1 MEHFYIIAN
10 SEKPES
16 VTLRDKIVGYLNR
29 RGKTCS
35 YQENVQPSENHA
47 YSFTDPARVPE
58 DIDAVLVLGGDG
70 TVIQAARDLAR
81 RDVPFLGINVGT
93 LGYLTEV
100 EASEYGQALDTLIRG
115 EYYLEKRMM
124 LCGEVFTEE
133 GKTYAGKALNDIVIS
148 RQGVLRVV
156 NFQIF
161 VNGRYL
167 NSYNADGMI
176 ISTPTGSTGYN
187 LSAGGPIVEPGAR
200 LMVMTPICPHTL
212 NTRSIILSPEDQV
225 EIVIAEGR
233 DGQAQQAEVN
243 FDGGQAQILTTGD
256 RIRVHQSEQVVRL
269 LHINKVSFLQMLHK
283 KMGEG

>member
-35 YQENVQPSENHA
+35 YQENAQPSENHA

-187 LSAGGPIVEPGAR
+187 LSAGGPIVEPGAEM
-200 LMVMTPICPHTL
+200 LLITPICPHTI
-212 NTRSIILSPEDQV
+212 NARSIVLSGHDQV
-225 EIVIAEGR
+225 EIVIGPGR
-233 DGQAQQAEVN
+233 KMEKDRAVAT
-243 FDGGQAQILTTGD
+243 FDGDTEIGLVSGE
-256 RIRVHQSEQVVRL
+256 RVKIRRSIHATKLIKLNDQ
-269 LHINKVSFLQMLHK
+269 SFLEVLSRKLM
-283 KMGEG
+283 

>member
-35 YQENVQPSENHA
+35 YQENAQPSENHA

-187 LSAGGPIVEPGAR
+187 LSAGGPIVEPGAEM
-200 LMVMTPICPHTL
+200 LLITPICPHTL
-212 NTRSIILSPEDQV
+212 NARSIVLSGHDQV
-225 EIVIAEGR
+225 EIVIGPGR
-233 DGQAQQAEVN
+233 KMEKDRAVAT
-243 FDGGQAQILTTGD
+243 FDGDTEIGLVSGE
-256 RIRVHQSEQVVRL
+256 RVKIRRSIHSTKLIKLNDQ
-269 LHINKVSFLQMLHK
+269 SFLEVLSRKLM
-283 KMGEG
+283 

>member
-35 YQENVQPSENHA
+35 YQENAQPSENHA

-161 VNGRYL
+161 DNGRYL

-187 LSAGGPIVEPGAR
+187 LSAGGPIVEPGAEM
-200 LMVMTPICPHTL
+200 LLITPICPHTL
-212 NTRSIILSPEDQV
+212 NARSIVLSGHDQV
-225 EIVIAEGR
+225 EIVIGPGR
-233 DGQAQQAEVN
+233 KMEKDRAVAT
-243 FDGGQAQILTTGD
+243 FDGDTEIGLVSGE
-256 RIRVHQSEQVVRL
+256 RVKIRRSIHATKLIKLNDQ
-269 LHINKVSFLQMLHK
+269 SFLEVLSRKLM
-283 KMGEG
+283 

>member
-16 VTLRDKIVGYLNR
+16 VTMRDKIVGYLNR

-35 YQENVQPSENHA
+35 YQENAQPSENHA

-100 EASEYGQALDTLIRG
+100 EASEYGQALDTLTRG

-133 GKTYAGKALNDIVIS
+133 GKTYAGQALNDIVIS

-187 LSAGGPIVEPGAR
+187 LSAGGPIVEPGAEM
-200 LMVMTPICPHTL
+200 LLITPICPHTL
-212 NTRSIILSPEDQV
+212 NARSIVLSGHDQV
-225 EIVIAEGR
+225 EIVIGPGR
-233 DGQAQQAEVN
+233 KMEKDRAVAT
-243 FDGGQAQILTTGD
+243 FDGDTEIGLVSGE
-256 RIRVHQSEQVVRL
+256 RVKIRRSIHATKLIKLNDQ
-269 LHINKVSFLQMLHK
+269 SFLEVLSRKLM
-283 KMGEG
+283 

>member
-16 VTLRDKIVGYLNR
+16 VALRDKIAGYLRR

-35 YQENVQPSENHA
+35 YQENAQLSENHA
-47 YSFTDPARVPE
+47 YSFTDPTKVPE

-93 LGYLTEV
+93 LGYLAEV
-100 EASEYGQALDTLIRG
+100 EASQYGQALDTLMRG

-187 LSAGGPIVEPGAR
+187 LSAGGPIVEPSAEM
-200 LMVMTPICPHTL
+200 LLITPICPHTL
-212 NTRSIILSPEDQV
+212 NARSIVLSGHDQV
-225 EIVIAEGR
+225 EVVIGPGR
-233 DGQAQQAEVN
+233 KMDKDRAVAT
-243 FDGGQAQILTTGD
+243 FDGDTEIGLVSGE
-256 RIRVHQSEQVVRL
+256 RVKIRRSVHATKL
-269 LHINKVSFLQMLHK
+269 IKLNDKSFLEVLSRKLM
-283 KMGEG
+283 

>member
-16 VTLRDKIVGYLNR
+16 VTMRDKIVGYLNR

-35 YQENVQPSENHA
+35 YQENAQPSENHA

-124 LCGEVFTEE
+124 LCGEVFTED

-187 LSAGGPIVEPGAR
+187 LSAGGPIVEPGAEM
-200 LMVMTPICPHTL
+200 LLITPICPHTL
-212 NTRSIILSPEDQV
+212 NARSIVLSGHDQV
-225 EIVIAEGR
+225 EIVIGPGR
-233 DGQAQQAEVN
+233 KMEKDRAVAT
-243 FDGGQAQILTTGD
+243 FDGDTEIGLVSGE
-256 RIRVHQSEQVVRL
+256 RVKIRRSIHATKLIKLNDQ
-269 LHINKVSFLQMLHK
+269 SFLEVLSRKLM
-283 KMGEG
+283 

>member
-35 YQENVQPSENHA
+35 YQENAQPSENHA
-47 YSFTDPARVPE
+47 YSFTDPGRVPE

-187 LSAGGPIVEPGAR
+187 LSAGGPIVEPGAEM
-200 LMVMTPICPHTL
+200 LLITPICPHTL
-212 NTRSIILSPEDQV
+212 NARSIVLSGHDQV
-225 EIVIAEGR
+225 EIVIGPGR
-233 DGQAQQAEVN
+233 KMEKDRAVAT
-243 FDGGQAQILTTGD
+243 FDGDTEIGLVSGE
-256 RIRVHQSEQVVRL
+256 RVKIRRSIHATKLIKLNDQ
-269 LHINKVSFLQMLHK
+269 SFLEVLSRKLM
-283 KMGEG
+283 

>member
-35 YQENVQPSENHA
+35 YQENAQPSENHA

-187 LSAGGPIVEPGAR
+187 LSAGGPIVEPGAEM
-200 LMVMTPICPHTL
+200 LLITPVCPHTL
-212 NTRSIILSPEDQV
+212 NARSIVLSGHDQV
-225 EIVIAEGR
+225 EIVIGPGR
-233 DGQAQQAEVN
+233 KMEKDRAVAT
-243 FDGGQAQILTTGD
+243 FDGDTEIGLVSGE
-256 RIRVHQSEQVVRL
+256 RVKIRRSIHATKLIKLNDQ
-269 LHINKVSFLQMLHK
+269 SFLEVLSRKLM
-283 KMGEG
+283 

>member
-16 VTLRDKIVGYLNR
+16 VTMRDKIVGYLNR

-35 YQENVQPSENHA
+35 YQENAQPSENHA

-133 GKTYAGKALNDIVIS
+133 GKTYAGQALNDIVIS

-187 LSAGGPIVEPGAR
+187 LSAGGPIVEPGAEM
-200 LMVMTPICPHTL
+200 LLITPICPHTL
-212 NTRSIILSPEDQV
+212 NARSIVLSGHDQV
-225 EIVIAEGR
+225 AIVSGPGR
-233 DGQAQQAEVN
+233 KMEKDRAVAT
-243 FDGGQAQILTTGD
+243 FDGDTEIGLVSGE
-256 RIRVHQSEQVVRL
+256 RVKIRRSIHATKLIKLNDQ
-269 LHINKVSFLQMLHK
+269 SFLEVLSRKLM
-283 KMGEG
+283 

>member
-16 VTLRDKIVGYLNR
+16 VTMRDKIVGYLNR

-35 YQENVQPSENHA
+35 YQENAQPSENHA

-161 VNGRYL
+161 VNGR
-167 NSYNADGMI
+167 
-176 ISTPTGSTGYN
+176 
-187 LSAGGPIVEPGAR
+187 
-200 LMVMTPICPHTL
+200 
-212 NTRSIILSPEDQV
+212 
-225 EIVIAEGR
+225 
-233 DGQAQQAEVN
+233 
-243 FDGGQAQILTTGD
+243 
-256 RIRVHQSEQVVRL
+256 
-269 LHINKVSFLQMLHK
+269 
-283 KMGEG
+283 

>member
-35 YQENVQPSENHA
+35 YQENAQPSENHA

-100 EASEYGQALDTLIRG
+100 EASEYGLALDTLIRG

-187 LSAGGPIVEPGAR
+187 LSAGGPIVEPGAEM
-200 LMVMTPICPHTL
+200 LLITPICPHTL
-212 NTRSIILSPEDQV
+212 NARSIVLSGHDQV
-225 EIVIAEGR
+225 EIVIGPGR
-233 DGQAQQAEVN
+233 KMEKDRAVAT
-243 FDGGQAQILTTGD
+243 FDGDTEIGLVSGE
-256 RIRVHQSEQVVRL
+256 RVKIRRSIHATKLIKLNDQ
-269 LHINKVSFLQMLHK
+269 SFLEVLSRKLM
-283 KMGEG
+283 

>member
-35 YQENVQPSENHA
+35 YQENAQPSENHA

-156 NFQIF
+156 NFQIL

-187 LSAGGPIVEPGAR
+187 LSAGGPIVEPGAEM
-200 LMVMTPICPHTL
+200 LLITPICPHTL
-212 NTRSIILSPEDQV
+212 NARSIVLSGHDQV
-225 EIVIAEGR
+225 EIVIGPGR
-233 DGQAQQAEVN
+233 KMEKDRAVAT
-243 FDGGQAQILTTGD
+243 FDGDTEIGLVSGE
-256 RIRVHQSEQVVRL
+256 RVKIRRSIHATKLIKLNDQ
-269 LHINKVSFLQMLHK
+269 SFLEVLSRKLM
-283 KMGEG
+283 

>member
-35 YQENVQPSENHA
+35 YQENAQPSENPA

-167 NSYNADGMI
+167 NSYNADGRI

-187 LSAGGPIVEPGAR
+187 LSAGGPIVEPWAEM
-200 LMVMTPICPHTL
+200 LLITPICPHTL
-212 NTRSIILSPEDQV
+212 NARSIVLSGHDQV
-225 EIVIAEGR
+225 EIVIGPGR
-233 DGQAQQAEVN
+233 KMEKDRAVAT
-243 FDGGQAQILTTGD
+243 FDGDTEIGLVSGE
-256 RIRVHQSEQVVRL
+256 RVKIRRSIHATKLIKLNDQ
-269 LHINKVSFLQMLHK
+269 SFLEVLSRKLM
-283 KMGEG
+283 

>member
-1 MEHFYIIAN
+1 MRCLCWA
-10 SEKPES
+10 
-16 VTLRDKIVGYLNR
+16 VT
-29 RGKTCS
+29 
-35 YQENVQPSENHA
+35 
-47 YSFTDPARVPE
+47 
-58 DIDAVLVLGGDG
+58 G

-187 LSAGGPIVEPGAR
+187 LSAGGPIVEPGAEM
-200 LMVMTPICPHTL
+200 LLITPICPHTL
-212 NTRSIILSPEDQV
+212 NARSIVLSGHDQV
-225 EIVIAEGR
+225 EIVIGPGR
-233 DGQAQQAEVN
+233 KMEKDRAVAT
-243 FDGGQAQILTTGD
+243 FDGDTEIGLVSGE
-256 RIRVHQSEQVVRL
+256 RVKIRRSIHATKLIKLNDQ
-269 LHINKVSFLQMLHK
+269 SFLEVLSRKLM
-283 KMGEG
+283 

>member
-16 VTLRDKIVGYLNR
+16 VTLRDRIVGYLNR

-35 YQENVQPSENHA
+35 YQENAQPSENHA

-176 ISTPTGSTGYN
+176 ISTPTVSTGYN
-187 LSAGGPIVEPGAR
+187 LSAGGPIVEPGAEM
-200 LMVMTPICPHTL
+200 LLITPICPHTL
-212 NTRSIILSPEDQV
+212 NARSIVLSGHDQV
-225 EIVIAEGR
+225 EIVIGPGR
-233 DGQAQQAEVN
+233 KMEKDRAVAT
-243 FDGGQAQILTTGD
+243 FDGDTEIGLVSGE
-256 RIRVHQSEQVVRL
+256 RVKIRRSIHATKLIKLNDQ
-269 LHINKVSFLQMLHK
+269 SFLEVLSRKLM
-283 KMGEG
+283 

>member
-35 YQENVQPSENHA
+35 YQENAQPSENHA

-187 LSAGGPIVEPGAR
+187 LSAGGPIVEPGAEM
-200 LMVMTPICPHTL
+200 LLITPICPHTL
-212 NTRSIILSPEDQV
+212 NARSIVLSGHDQV
-225 EIVIAEGR
+225 EIVIGPGR
-233 DGQAQQAEVN
+233 KMEKDRAVAT
-243 FDGGQAQILTTGD
+243 FDGDTEIGLDSGE
-256 RIRVHQSEQVVRL
+256 RVKIRRSIHATKLIKLNDQ
-269 LHINKVSFLQMLHK
+269 SFLEVLSRKLM
-283 KMGEG
+283 

>member
-35 YQENVQPSENHA
+35 YQENAQPSENHA

-167 NSYNADGMI
+167 NSYNAEGMI

-187 LSAGGPIVEPGAR
+187 LSAGGPIVEPGAEM
-200 LMVMTPICPHTL
+200 LLITPICPHTL
-212 NTRSIILSPEDQV
+212 NARSIVLSGHDQV
-225 EIVIAEGR
+225 EIVIGPGR
-233 DGQAQQAEVN
+233 KMEKDRAVAT
-243 FDGGQAQILTTGD
+243 FDGDTEIGLVSGE
-256 RIRVHQSEQVVRL
+256 RVKIRRSIHATKLIKLNDQ
-269 LHINKVSFLQMLHK
+269 SFLEVLSRKLM
-283 KMGEG
+283 

>member
-1 MEHFYIIAN
+1 M
-10 SEKPES
+10 
-16 VTLRDKIVGYLNR
+16 NR

-35 YQENVQPSENHA
+35 YQENAQPSGNHA

-187 LSAGGPIVEPGAR
+187 LSAGGPIVEPGAEM
-200 LMVMTPICPHTL
+200 LLITPICPHTL
-212 NTRSIILSPEDQV
+212 NARSIVLSGHDQV
-225 EIVIAEGR
+225 EIVIGPGR
-233 DGQAQQAEVN
+233 KMEKDRAVAT
-243 FDGGQAQILTTGD
+243 FDGDTEIGLVSGE
-256 RIRVHQSEQVVRL
+256 RVKIRRSIHATKLIKLNDQ
-269 LHINKVSFLQMLHK
+269 SFLEVLSRKLM
-283 KMGEG
+283 

>member
-16 VTLRDKIVGYLNR
+16 VTLRDKIVGYLNC

-35 YQENVQPSENHA
+35 YQENAQPSENHA

-187 LSAGGPIVEPGAR
+187 LSAGGPIVEPGAEM
-200 LMVMTPICPHTL
+200 LLITPICPHTL
-212 NTRSIILSPEDQV
+212 NARSIVLSGHDQV
-225 EIVIAEGR
+225 EIVIGPGR
-233 DGQAQQAEVN
+233 KMEKDRAVAT
-243 FDGGQAQILTTGD
+243 FDGDTEIGLVSGE
-256 RIRVHQSEQVVRL
+256 RVKIRRSIHATKLIKLNDQ
-269 LHINKVSFLQMLHK
+269 SFLEVLSRKLM
-283 KMGEG
+283 